1 MLSLNQKKAVTTTQG
16 KVLILAGAGSGKTT
30 VIIARICELLD
41 KGVDP
46 SQILGLTFTNKAA
59 EEMRAR
65 LKHPKRAEVQLSTFH
80 SFCHSIL
87 RKEIHHLGYTR
98 EFSIYDDRDMERV
111 RKTASYSEDKEL
123 TEDEIAVKVDEAL
136 RAYNALN
143 FDRMISLTVTLFKEH
158 PEVLKRY
165 QYQYVMIDEY
175 QDTNQAQFELAEAIS
190 AEHQNLCVVGDDDQ
204 AIYGWRGAEVRH
216 ILRFKADHTI
226 KLEENYR
233 SHPLILHAA
242 NGVIANNVD
251 RHKKT
256 LISTRP
262 LGNPIE
268 IFHAPTEKDEVEA
281 VINRIIRLQGRYA
294 LGDMAILYRSNALSR
309 PFETE
314 LIRRKIP
321 YQVFG
326 GLELYSRTEVKD
338 LIAYLRFIHNERDQE
353 ALLRIINYPSRGI
366 SNATLDYLTQLNRK
380 QKRPLIEILR
390 SPHPSLNPRAQ
401 EAIETFVH
409 LMDMMKTSFKRK
421 PLDEAMK
428 ELIDVIG
435 YKQALEQ
442 EFKTPSVQE
451 AKWQNVQATID
462 WLKEVTDLE
471 EFLSSTTLNQGHSK
485 KKERS
490 SKLLNLMTLHS
501 AKGLEFPACFI
512 VGLEDDILP
521 HSKCFGLEEERRLFY
536 VGITR
541 AKDELILSMSQARTK
556 WGKPAPSNPSRF
568 LYEIPKEVLRV
579 SHWNQ

>member
-1 MLSLNQKKAVTTTQG
+1 MLSLSQKKAVKTTQG

-46 SQILGLTFTNKAA
+46 REILGLTFTNKAA
-59 EEMRAR
+59 EEMRSR
-65 LKHPKRAEVQLSTFH
+65 LKHPKKGEVHLATFH

-98 EFSIYDDRDMERV
+98 EFSIYDERDMERV
-111 RKTASYSEDKEL
+111 RKTASFSEDKEL
-123 TEDEIAVKVDEAL
+123 TDDEVAVRVDEAL
-136 RAYNALN
+136 RAYNALD
-143 FDRMISLTVTLFKEH
+143 FDRMISLTVKLFKDH

-165 QYQYVMIDEY
+165 QYKYVMIDEY
-175 QDTNQAQFELAEAIS
+175 QDTNQAQFELAQAIS
-190 AEHQNLCVVGDDDQ
+190 ALEGNLCVVGDDDQ

-216 ILRFKADHTI
+216 ILRFDADHII

-233 SHPLILHAA
+233 SHPLIIHAA
-242 NGVIANNVD
+242 NEVIANNTD

-262 LGNPIE
+262 RGNPIE
-268 IFHAPTEKDEVEA
+268 VFHAPTEKDEVEA
-281 VINRIIRLQGRYA
+281 VINRVVRLQHRYQ
-294 LGDMAILYRSNALSR
+294 LGEMAILYRSNALSR
-309 PFETE
+309 PFESE

-338 LIAYLRFIHNERDQE
+338 LICYLRFLHNDKDQE

-366 SNATLDYLTQLNRK
+366 SNDTLDELTKINRA
-380 QKRPLIEILR
+380 QKCPLIQVLR
-390 SPHPSLNPRAQ
+390 NPPSSLHTRAKQ
-401 EAIETFVH
+401 SIETFVH
-409 LMDMMKTSFKRK
+409 LMDMMRTSFKRK

-435 YKQALEQ
+435 YKQAIEQ

-451 AKWQNVQATID
+451 AKWQNIQSTID
-462 WLKEVTDLE
+462 WLKEVTDLG
-471 EFLSSTTLNQGHSK
+471 EFLSESTLNQNHPK

-490 SKLLNLMTLHS
+490 NKTLNLMTFHS
-501 AKGLEFPACFI
+501 AKGLEFPVCFL
-512 VGLEDDILP
+512 VGLEDDIIP

-541 AKDELILSMSQARTK
+541 AKDELILSMSQTRTK
-556 WGKPAPSNPSRF
+556 WGKSAPSSPSRF